1 MKINHII
8 ILLFLVSVKSFSQ
21 EIDGNKVSQIYEVRG
36 LTAAQVFSK
45 INFAIALIYQNAND
59 VIVFNDPDSKRIVIK
74 AMAMVPVINSYK
86 LINPKDPSLL
96 DYVDYNHDYTIIL
109 EARDDKF
116 RIEMQYQDGKYY
128 DSDGT
133 DFKLPFP
140 AKMDFLA
147 SDLERFKQ
155 KAIEEMNQDYFESTS
170 KKKKELYIQSQPRVI
185 NNYQKTLNEYATIL
199 FQSIYKKILDD
210 LNKDE
215 W

>member
-8 ILLFLVSVKSFSQ
+8 ILLFLVSVNSFSQ
-21 EIDGNKVSQIYEVRG
+21 EIDGNKALQIYEVRG
-36 LTAAQVFSK
+36 LSAAQVFSK
-45 INFAIALIYQNAND
+45 INFALALIYQNAND
-59 VIVFNDPDSKRIVIK
+59 AIVFNDLDSKRIVIK
-74 AMAMVPVINSYK
+74 AMAIVPVINSYK

-147 SDLERFKQ
+147 ADLERFKQ
-155 KAIEEMNQDYFESTS
+155 KAIEEMNQDYFESIS
-170 KKKKELYIQSQPRVI
+170 KKKKKLYIQSQPRVI
-185 NNYQKTLNEYATIL
+185 NNYQKTLKEYATIL

-210 LNKDE
+210 LNEDE

>member
-21 EIDGNKVSQIYEVRG
+21 EIDGNKASQIYEVRG
-36 LTAAQVFSK
+36 LAAAQVFSK

-147 SDLERFKQ
+147 ADLERFKQ

-185 NNYQKTLNEYATIL
+185 NNYQKTLKEYATIL

>member
-8 ILLFLVSVKSFSQ
+8 ILLFLVSVNSFSQ
-21 EIDGNKVSQIYEVRG
+21 EIDGNKASQIYEVRG
-36 LTAAQVFSK
+36 LAAAQVFSK

-147 SDLERFKQ
+147 ADLERFKQ

-185 NNYQKTLNEYATIL
+185 NNYQKTLKEYATIL

>member
-1 MKINHII
+1 MKINHIT
-8 ILLFLVSVKSFSQ
+8 ILLFLISIKSFSQ
-21 EIDGNKVSQIYEVRG
+21 EINGNKISQVYEVRG
-36 LTAAQVFSK
+36 VSADQVFSK

-59 VIVFNDPDSKRIVIK
+59 VIVFKDSDSKRIVLK
-74 AMAMVPVINSYK
+74 AMAKVPVINSYK

-109 EARDDKF
+109 EARDNKF

-128 DSDGT
+128 DSDGAE
-133 DFKLPFP
+133 FKLLFP

-147 SDLERFKQ
+147 ADLERFKQ

-185 NNYQKTLNEYATIL
+185 NNYQKTLKEYSTIL

-210 LNKDE
+210 LNKKK

>member
-8 ILLFLVSVKSFSQ
+8 ILLFLVSVNSFSQ
-21 EIDGNKVSQIYEVRG
+21 EINGNKASQIYEVRG
-36 LTAAQVFSK
+36 LAAAQVFSK

-86 LINPKDPSLL
+86 LINPKDPNLL

-133 DFKLPFP
+133 DFKLLFP

-147 SDLERFKQ
+147 ADLERFKQ

-185 NNYQKTLNEYATIL
+185 NNYQKTLKEYATIL

>member
-8 ILLFLVSVKSFSQ
+8 ILLFLVSVNSFSQ

-185 NNYQKTLNEYATIL
+185 NNYQKTLKEYATIL

-210 LNKDE
+210 LNEDE

>member
-8 ILLFLVSVKSFSQ
+8 ILLFLVGVKSFSQ
-21 EIDGNKVSQIYEVRG
+21 EIDGNKASQIYEVRG
-36 LTAAQVFSK
+36 LAAAQVFSK

-116 RIEMQYQDGKYY
+116 RIEMQYQEGKYY

-147 SDLERFKQ
+147 ADLERFKQ

-185 NNYQKTLNEYATIL
+185 NNYQKTLKEYATIL

>member
-8 ILLFLVSVKSFSQ
+8 ILLFLVSVNSFSQ
-21 EIDGNKVSQIYEVRG
+21 EIDGNKASQIYEVRG
-36 LTAAQVFSK
+36 LAAAQVFSK
-45 INFAIALIYQNAND
+45 INFALALIYQNAND

-86 LINPKDPSLL
+86 LINPKDPNLL

-147 SDLERFKQ
+147 ADLERFKQ
-155 KAIEEMNQDYFESTS
+155 KAIEETNQDYFESTS

-185 NNYQKTLNEYATIL
+185 NNYQKTLKEYATIL

>member
-1 MKINHII
+1 MKINHIT
-8 ILLFLVSVKSFSQ
+8 ILLFLISIKSFSQ
-21 EIDGNKVSQIYEVRG
+21 EINGNKISQVYEVRG
-36 LTAAQVFSK
+36 VSADQVFSK

-59 VIVFNDPDSKRIVIK
+59 VIVFKDSDSKRIVLK
-74 AMAMVPVINSYK
+74 AMAKVPVINSYK

-109 EARDDKF
+109 EARDNKF

-133 DFKLPFP
+133 DFKLLFP
-140 AKMDFLA
+140 AKMDFLEV
-147 SDLERFKQ
+147 DLERFKQ

-185 NNYQKTLNEYATIL
+185 NNYQKTLKEYSTIL

-210 LNKDE
+210 LNKKK

>member
-147 SDLERFKQ
+147 ADLERFKQ

-185 NNYQKTLNEYATIL
+185 NNYQKTLKEYATIL